1 MSALLNVSLRVD
13 KLPREKFVMGKDGAV
28 YFNFT
33 VAINDEANQFGQN
46 VSAYDSQTKEER
58 EAKKAKNYLGNGNVV
73 WTDGKITAVKKENAT
88 QQAAVEVDLPF

>member
-28 YFNFT
+28 YLNFT
-33 VAINDEANQFGQN
+33 VAINDEANQWGQN

-58 EAKKAKNYLGNGNVV
+58 DAKKAKNYLGNGNVV
-73 WTDGKITAVKKENAT
+73 WTDGNIKAVKKET
-88 QQAAVEVDLPF
+88 QQAAAVEVDLPF